1 MAGYPRELKYTVEH
15 EWVKSGP
22 DGDAGGAPSTDGV
35 VVRVGITG
43 YAQEALGDI
52 VFVSLP
58 AAGTSVEAGD
68 ALGEVEST
76 KSVSDVYAPLAGE
89 VVARNDE
96 LVSTPELINSDPYGQ
111 GWLVELR
118 ITDAAALD
126 GLLDAAGYASHVG
139 SD

>member
-1 MAGYPRELKYTVEH
+1 MAGYPEDLKYTVEH
-15 EWVKSGP
+15 EWVKSQADP
-22 DGDAGGAPSTDGV
+22 AQPAAEAGV

-58 AAGTSVEAGD
+58 APGESVEAGQ

-89 VVARNDE
+89 VVARNEE
-96 LVSTPELINSDPYGQ
+96 LSTTPELINSDPYGE
-111 GWLVELR
+111 GWLVEIR
-118 ITDAAALD
+118 ISDASSLE
-126 GLLDAAGYASHVG
+126 GLLDATGYASHVG
-139 SD
+139 SN

>member
-1 MAGYPRELKYTVEH
+1 MAGYPQELKYTVEH
-15 EWVKSGP
+15 EWVNSPGAAA
-22 DGDAGGAPSTDGV
+22 DGSV

-52 VFVSLP
+52 VYVSLP
-58 AAGTSVEAGD
+58 EAGTSVAAGD

-89 VVARNDE
+89 VVARNE
-96 LVSTPELINSDPYGQ
+96 QLSTTPELINSDPYGE
-111 GWLVELR
+111 GWLIEIRLN
-118 ITDAAALD
+118 DPAALS

-139 SD
+139 EH

>member
-1 MAGYPRELKYTVEH
+1 MGEEH
-15 EWVKSGP
+15 QRSCQP
-22 DGDAGGAPSTDGV
+22 DADGGL

-58 AAGTSVEAGD
+58 AAGESVEAGD

-76 KSVSDVYAPLAGE
+76 KSVSDVYAPLTGE
-89 VVARNDE
+89 VVARNEELTSAPE
-96 LVSTPELINSDPYGQ
+96 LVNSDPYGE
-111 GWLVELR
+111 GWLVEIRVSDPASLE
-118 ITDAAALD
+118 

-139 SD
+139 SH